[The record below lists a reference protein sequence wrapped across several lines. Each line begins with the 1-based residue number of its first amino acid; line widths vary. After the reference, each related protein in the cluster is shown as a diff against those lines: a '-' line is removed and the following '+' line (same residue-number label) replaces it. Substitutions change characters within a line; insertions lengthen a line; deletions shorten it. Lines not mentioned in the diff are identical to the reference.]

1 MLKIF
6 QFGEK
11 VTGFSVPVLNER
23 EARASAGILFF
34 FAMIS
39 LLNVMLLGN
48 FVFIKIFIVAFT
60 IEFVIRV
67 FINPKYAP
75 VMILGRLFVSGQKPE
90 YTGAPQKRFAWS
102 MGLGLAI
109 IMLFT
114 TVFGLFSVIFSCL
127 ICFIC
132 VFLLFF
138 ETSFGICVGCRLYN
152 LFNKD
157 KAELCPGGV
166 CEVRKKEEIQKINY
180 IQIIVLL
187 AFVSV
192 MIYVASIFNFNG
204 SNVSATACSSSS
216 SSPSSSPCS
225 FGGQDVKASPCQ
237 GAVSNSVKVC
247 PF

>member
-1 MLKIF
+1 MHKIF

-11 VTGFSVPVLNER
+11 VAGFSVPVLNER

-34 FAMIS
+34 FSIIS

-48 FVFIKIFIVAFT
+48 FVFIKIFIVAFS
-60 IEFVIRV
+60 IEFLIRV

-75 VMILGRLFVSGQKPE
+75 VMILGRFFVSGQSPE

-102 MGLGLAI
+102 LGLGLAFV
-109 IMLFT
+109 MLFSL
-114 TVFGLFSVIFSCL
+114 VFGLFSVVFSCI

-152 LFNKD
+152 LFNKN
-157 KAELCPGGV
+157 KAELCPGGI
-166 CEVRKKEEIQKINY
+166 CEVKKKEDIQKINY
-180 IQIIVLL
+180 VQIIVLIVFIFIM
-187 AFVSV
+187 AYVS
-192 MIYVASIFNFNG
+192 SIFKFNVNNA
-204 SNVSATACSSSS
+204 STTACGGSSV
-216 SSPSSSPCS
+216 PTNSSPCL
-225 FGGQDVKASPCQ
+225 FGNTETGASPCQ
-237 GAVSNSVKVC
+237 GAASNSVKVC